1 MIELTTDQIITI
13 MCVYVIIIAVMI
25 IGMVFY
31 VKGGDE

>member
-1 MIELTTDQIITI
+1 MELTTDQLITI
-13 MCVYVIIIAVMI
+13 MCVNVIIMAVMI